1 MKVESTA
8 FEEGKKI
15 PKQFTCE
22 GEDVS
27 PPLTIKDIPKNAKS
41 LAIIV
46 DDPDAPNGTFD
57 HWLGWNFPVKDQ
69 IIQHV
74 RAPVQGRN
82 HFGELRYRGP
92 CPPRG
97 GPHRYYF
104 KVFALDRKL
113 DLTEGSTKFELE
125 NAMKDHILARAHIM
139 GIYQR

>member
-1 MKVESTA
+1 MKISSPA
-8 FEEGKKI
+8 FENGQRI

-27 PPLTIKDIPKNAKS
+27 PPLVIKEIPKLTKS

-57 HWLGWNFPVKDQ
+57 HWLAWNFPLKELIVER
-69 IIQHV
+69 V
-74 RAPVQGRN
+74 RAPVQGVN
-82 HFGELRYRGP
+82 HFGEARYRGP

-97 GPHRYYF
+97 TPHRYF
-104 KVFALDRKL
+104 FRVFALSTKL
-113 DLTEGSTKFELE
+113 TLAAGSTRYELE
-125 NAMKDHILARAHIM
+125 KAMKDHILAQAYMI